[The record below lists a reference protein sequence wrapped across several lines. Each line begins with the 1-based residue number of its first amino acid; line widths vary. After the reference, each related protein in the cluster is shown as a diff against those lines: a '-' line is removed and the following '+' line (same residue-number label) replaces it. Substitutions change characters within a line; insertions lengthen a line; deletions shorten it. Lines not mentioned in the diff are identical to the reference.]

1 MPTFDYYEY
10 SEYSENEISDTL
22 NNLREMLLTE
32 EISAYGTGYNLKIG
46 AIYRFSEEIKLE
58 AHYILQ
64 HSLV

>member
-22 NNLREMLLTE
+22 NNLRQMLLTE

-46 AIYRFSEEIKLE
+46 VIHRFSEEIKIE
-58 AHYILQ
+58 FTTFSNIL
-64 HSLV
+64 